1 MNTIMEVDSH
11 KQEHDI
17 YVDFQKDL
25 EEIEKYSVLEKN
37 NDIFKNEMT
46 INSVRLFYNYH
57 LYLPYRGESSDLSVY
72 KDVPLEVL
80 FKSNSS
86 GERVF
91 LVPNTSRLGGIDRII
106 LNINGKKNIDVLIK
120 EEYVLDDEL
129 YEISKDQLYE
139 LCKASSLQIQ
149 ISFNG
154 TVKWE
159 GGASGFI
166 TVLQAL
172 YNEAFDNTQFK
183 NAPNDALEFTRNEFQ
198 KVKGVI
204 QEGIHEVEMGRK
216 QVAEGEKNDTIS
228 ILMLVIGIILVCAG
242 VVLFIVSFTGTSSG
256 LLLLAIL
263 SFIAGLTL
271 SIVYGIKLYKG

>member
-1 MNTIMEVDSH
+1 MNKIMEVDSH
-11 KQEHDI
+11 IQEHDI

-25 EEIEKYSVLEKN
+25 EEIEKYNVLEKN

-57 LYLPYRGESSDLSVY
+57 LYLPYRGESSELSVY

-91 LVPNTSRLGGIDRII
+91 LVPDKSYLGFIDRII
-106 LNINGKKNIDVLIK
+106 LNINGKKNIDILRK
-120 EEYVLDDEL
+120 EENVLEDEF
-129 YEISKDQLYE
+129 YEISKEQLYE

-159 GGASGFI
+159 GEASGFI

-183 NAPNDALEFTRNEFQ
+183 NAQNDALEFTKNEFQ
-198 KVKGVI
+198 KVKEVI

-216 QVAEGEKNDTIS
+216 GVAEEGKNKTALIVVG
-228 ILMLVIGIILVCAG
+228 IVLAVIGILMICGADFGSTDSGFGVLILFAVIFLIGG
-242 VVLFIVSFTGTSSG
+242 VGLFAYG
-256 LLLLAIL
+256 L
-263 SFIAGLTL
+263 
-271 SIVYGIKLYKG
+271 VK

>member
-1 MNTIMEVDSH
+1 MNKIMEVDSH
-11 KQEHDI
+11 IQEHDI

-25 EEIEKYSVLEKN
+25 EEIEKYNVLEKN

-57 LYLPYRGESSDLSVY
+57 LYLPYRGESSELSVY

-86 GERVF
+86 GER
-91 LVPNTSRLGGIDRII
+91 LSG
-106 LNINGKKNIDVLIK
+106 
-120 EEYVLDDEL
+120 EEVHSALLDAQF
-129 YEISKDQLYE
+129 EISKEQLYE

-159 GGASGFI
+159 GEASGFI

-183 NAPNDALEFTRNEFQ
+183 NAQNDALEFTKNEFQ
-198 KVKGVI
+198 KVKEVI

-216 QVAEGEKNDTIS
+216 GVAEEGKNKTALIVVG
-228 ILMLVIGIILVCAG
+228 IVLAVIGILMICGADFGSTDSGFGVLILFAVIFLIGG
-242 VVLFIVSFTGTSSG
+242 VGLFAYG
-256 LLLLAIL
+256 L
-263 SFIAGLTL
+263 
-271 SIVYGIKLYKG
+271 VK